1 MADLLALKR
10 PLAIKFTKK
19 NAIHP
24 FEDPA
29 SLEFFSQK
37 NDASLLVFA
46 SHSKKRPNN
55 LTFVRT
61 FDGKVLDILE
71 CLVEESTARALA
83 QFGGA
88 KARVGTKP
96 MISFSGAQFEDES
109 EGAAKFRLAK
119 SVFLDF
125 FRGEEPDH
133 VDVEGLQMMI
143 TFVASEEEVAGGDNR
158 QVVHMRVW
166 RVVTKRSGQ
175 KMPRVDLEEMGPRID
190 FRLGRIREA
199 DETMM
204 KAALKRSK
212 KGEERTKKNVTTD
225 VMGDK
230 LGRIHLGKQDLT
242 DMQTRKMKG
251 LKRSRDDENDNA
263 EAEDGD
269 EIDDDDLIVGESD
282 LEDDEDED
290 DSDDGELEF
299 IDEDAPSE
307 PEDGDVEM
315 NGGVQLKGT
324 VPPAK
329 KPRKA

>member
-37 NDASLLVFA
+37 NDASLLLFA

-71 CLVEESTARALA
+71 CLVEESTARTLA

-96 MISFSGAQFEDES
+96 MISFSGPQFEDES

-125 FRGEEPDH
+125 FRGEQPDH

-143 TFVASEEEVAGGDNR
+143 TFTAAEEEVAGGDNR

-175 KMPRVDLEEMGPRID
+175 KMPRVELEEMGPRID
-190 FRLGRIREA
+190 FRLGRVREA
-199 DETMM
+199 DETML

-212 KGEERTKKNVTTD
+212 KGEERTKKNITTD

-251 LKRSRDDENDNA
+251 LKRSRDDDDDDA
-263 EAEDGD
+263 EAENGD
-269 EIDDDDLIVGESD
+269 EIEEDDLIVGESD
-282 LEDDEDED
+282 LEDEED
-290 DSDDGELEF
+290 DSEDGELEF

-307 PEDGDVEM
+307 AEDGDVEM
-315 NGGVQLKGT
+315 DGGIQLNGT
-324 VPPAK
+324 APPAK
-329 KPRKA
+329 KSRKS